1 MTARGKWEQ
10 RRVAWPWHINVA
22 SEAAVLFSAV
32 APRPGPSRG
41 GHGWAEHRRTQRSR
55 HTQAFCNTGRNDP
68 QAISL
73 GTIHRDEVTEKNLM
87 RLRDGK
93 TGSDETGLFVQQIG
107 TTRGVTDT
115 QRRGWGRSCH
125 RHPVMAGGKPSYF
138 PQVCWP
144 STNDQDGCS
153 RQAVLFLLLNSLPP
167 CFVSVTVMAGGS
179 DSGLTTQIIQKQSEW
194 LLHVHSVK
202 CGSEEYFSIR
212 VLLLV
217 QFRAVVGRGQSQLSQ
232 DERRGTLWTAR
243 QTVARL
249 KVLFLYKTNEIQQV
263 VLQGFL
269 LHLVFKAKPNC
280 WVLTNPARL

>member
-1 MTARGKWEQ
+1 MLR
-10 RRVAWPWHINVA
+10 HH
-22 SEAAVLFSAV
+22 
-32 APRPGPSRG
+32 SRG
-41 GHGWAEHRRTQRSR
+41 RAGEATGEQNTDAHSDPD
-55 HTQAFCNTGRNDP
+55 TQAFCNTGRNDP

-115 QRRGWGRSCH
+115 QWRGWGRSCH

-144 STNDQDGCS
+144 STNDQEGCS

-194 LLHVHSVK
+194 LLHVHKVK
-202 CGSEEYFSIR
+202 CGSEEYFSIC
-212 VLLLV
+212 VLLHV
-217 QFRAVVGRGQSQLSQ
+217 QFRAAVGRGQSQLSQ
-232 DERRGTLWTAR
+232 DERRGR
-243 QTVARL
+243 C
-249 KVLFLYKTNEIQQV
+249 KTKGVIFV
-263 VLQGFL
+263 
-269 LHLVFKAKPNC
+269 
-280 WVLTNPARL
+280 

>member
-1 MTARGKWEQ
+1 MLLAKPRFFLVLRHHGRGRAGEATGEQNTDAHSVPDTHRLSVIRAEMT
-10 RRVAWPWHINVA
+10 
-22 SEAAVLFSAV
+22 
-32 APRPGPSRG
+32 
-41 GHGWAEHRRTQRSR
+41 HRQFLWGQS
-55 HTQAFCNTGRNDP
+55 
-68 QAISL
+68 
-73 GTIHRDEVTEKNLM
+73 RDEVTEKNLM
-87 RLRDGK
+87 QLRDGK

-179 DSGLTTQIIQKQSEW
+179 DSGLTTQMIQKQSEW

-269 LHLVFKAKPNC
+269 LHLVLKAKPNC